1 MSTGARF
8 LPTFILGVIGV
19 TFAVAFFATRNAPVD
34 TLHYFQTA
42 RSDHFYGTVWGA
54 GDGAD
59 AWFVYPPPFAYVVR
73 VLSFGGWGEWLVV
86 WTVILAVSYSVVR
99 WVGVAT
105 IVVGFGARLL
115 VENFKPI
122 SEPANHLTIGNLQ
135 PLILAAV
142 VLGLRYPSL
151 WAIPLLTKIGPG
163 VGVLWFAV
171 RREWRSL
178 AIALGTTAAIA
189 GVTFLIDPGSWG
201 DWIRFMVANVATPSP
216 VPVVPIPGWMRFPVA
231 IALIVWGAR
240 TDRPWTLPIACGI
253 ASFALYEWSFL
264 TIWLGVFAFAGPWAP
279 RDDDG
284 KPSLMRRREI
294 RLPRR
299 LSRAGVDLA

>member
-1 MSTGARF
+1 MATTSTWLRLSRRDRATDAPMHSGARF

-42 RSDHFYGTVWGA
+42 QSVHFYGTVWGA

-59 AWFVYPPPFAYVVR
+59 AWFVYPPAFAYIVR
-73 VLSFGGWGEWLVV
+73 ALSFGGWGEWLVV

-99 WVGVAT
+99 WVGVAA

-115 VENFKPI
+115 FEDFKPI

-142 VLGLRYPSL
+142 VLGLRYPAM

-163 VGVLWFAV
+163 IGILWFAV

-178 AIALGTTAAIA
+178 GIAIGTTAAIA
-189 GVTFLIDPGSWG
+189 GVSFLIDPGSWG
-201 DWIRFMVANVATPSP
+201 DWIRFMLANVATPSP
-216 VPVVPIPGWMRFPVA
+216 VPVVPIPG
-231 IALIVWGAR
+231 
-240 TDRPWTLPIACGI
+240 PIFVRSGI
-253 ASFALYEWSFL
+253 AH
-264 TIWLGVFAFAGPWAP
+264 IAG
-279 RDDDG
+279 
-284 KPSLMRRREI
+284 
-294 RLPRR
+294 
-299 LSRAGVDLA
+299 